1 MNQIIT
7 LSKKICMLGS
17 FGVGKTSL
25 VRRFVYNEFQESY
38 QSTLGVQIHKQS
50 IRIGQ
55 NPSYQFNFILW
66 DIAHIE
72 KFDSVIKS
80 YFHGAH
86 GAVVVFDVTRAQ
98 TFDQVDSF
106 LKPFLTTNP
115 QSKLVFVANKI
126 DLIEPSDRVLEQL
139 LQISKLYRKP
149 YVQTSAKQNLNIETV
164 FTRLGEQFIKAE

>member
-25 VRRFVYNEFQESY
+25 VRRFVYNEFQECY

-50 IRIGQ
+50 ICIGE
-55 NPSYQFNFILW
+55 NPGYQFNFILW

-72 KFDSVIKS
+72 KFDSVIKN

-86 GAVVVFDVTRAQ
+86 GAVVVFDVTRTQ
-98 TFDQVDSF
+98 TFEQVDSY
-106 LKPFLTTNP
+106 LKPFLATNP
-115 QSKLVFVANKI
+115 QSKLIFVANKI
-126 DLIEPSDRVLEQL
+126 DLIEPSDHIMEQL
-139 LQISKLYRKP
+139 LQISKAYRGP
-149 YVQTSAKQNLNIETV
+149 FVQTSAKENRNVETV
-164 FTRLGEQFIKAE
+164 FTRLGEQFMRAE